1 MTDVRGSKGDLS
13 LRKSLQM
20 GPWWVGW
27 VGWGWGGLEWA
38 AQSVLDGVEWMV
50 KGKWLDVGILRIG
63 AGLAGGYPPL
73 ALATLRQ
80 DQPCSAKK
88 QALYISTFSSE
99 TGTLLGKDS
108 MFHFKILCYV

>member
-1 MTDVRGSKGDLS
+1 MWKEEKTR
-13 LRKSLQM
+13 
-20 GPWWVGW
+20 
-27 VGWGWGGLEWA
+27 
-38 AQSVLDGVEWMV
+38 
-50 KGKWLDVGILRIG
+50 LDVGILRIG

>member
-1 MTDVRGSKGDLS
+1 M
-13 LRKSLQM
+13 
-20 GPWWVGW
+20 
-27 VGWGWGGLEWA
+27 
-38 AQSVLDGVEWMV
+38 

-108 MFHFKILCYV
+108 MFHFKILLVLCIVYCIGVTWYFHLCFSVLHSQGALGAIFLGLLFSRSAIDSE